1 MNKAYL
7 LMGGN
12 VGDTLSSLQHAI
24 DILATDYGTILQ
36 KSRIYR
42 TAPWGKINQQVF
54 LNQAVLLETALTAD
68 ALLTGLLHTEETMG
82 RKRVEKYGPRIID
95 IDILL
100 YNNSVI
106 KSPGLTVPHPQLQYR
121 RFALAPLNE
130 IASSIVH
137 PVLNKT
143 IQQLLQ
149 DCPDDLP
156 VSVFE

>member
-12 VGDTLSSLQHAI
+12 VGDTLRSLRQAI
-24 DILATDYGTILQ
+24 DIMASDYGTILEQ
-36 KSRIYR
+36 SRIYK
-42 TAPWGKINQQVF
+42 TAPWGMIDQQAF
-54 LNQAVLLETALTAD
+54 LNQAILLKTSLTAH
-68 ALLTGLLHTEETMG
+68 ALLTGLLSTEEKMG
-82 RKRVEKYGPRIID
+82 RKRIEKYGPRIID

-100 YNNSVI
+100 YNDSVI
-106 KSPGLTVPHPQLQYR
+106 KDPGLTVPHPQLEYR

-143 IQQLLQ
+143 IQQLLH

-156 VSVFE
+156 VSLLE